1 MANVAEEAINPKR
14 TILFGFGSAI
24 LTLVILCVLTF
35 ISSVGVAGWEAV
47 VYKTDGSPSDSPLPL
62 ALAHI
67 VGNNNVLYHLLIT
80 VGLFGLIAS
89 FHGIILA
96 AGRSCFEFGRVRYA
110 PAFLGNIHPRFQTPS
125 NALLVNMAIGIIAL
139 LTGKTAEI
147 ITISVFGALT
157 LYIVSMIALLRLRK
171 TEPQLER
178 PFKVP
183 MYPAFPVIALTIAV
197 VSFVAMT
204 IYNLK
209 LALVYFLLIG
219 ICYGCFKLFKIKP
232 AK

>member
-1 MANVAEEAINPKR
+1 M
-14 TILFGFGSAI
+14 LLGFGSAI

-35 ISSVGVAGWEAV
+35 ISSVGVAGWEAI
-47 VYKTDGSPSDSPLPL
+47 VYKPNGDTSDSPLPL
-62 ALAHI
+62 ALSHV

-80 VGLFGLIAS
+80 IGLFGLIAS

-96 AGRSCFEFGRVRYA
+96 AGRASFEFGRVKFA
-110 PAFLGNIHPRFQTPS
+110 PAFLKNIHPKFQTPA
-125 NALLVNMAIGIIAL
+125 NALLVNMGIGIIAL
-139 LTGKTAEI
+139 LTGKTSEI

-171 TEPQLER
+171 REPSLDR

-183 MYPAFPVIALTIAV
+183 LYPIFPLVALIIAV
-197 VSFVAMT
+197 VSFAAMT

-209 LALVYFLLIG
+209 LALIYFLIIG
-219 ICYGCFKLFKIKP
+219 VCYIAFKLF
-232 AK
+232 ARRN